1 MEGGEVRTGDE
12 ILGEGAAQGGRERDA
27 LGGEGR
33 DVRERREDPGQGRRR
48 SEHALGCTTESR
60 PVLAPAR
67 SARPGPRDPVTLS
80 LYETRG
86 LDLGEG
92 RQDARR
98 EALLEQLRR
107 AEGRPVSVRELMQ
120 RAGMHA
126 GERTDA
132 KRALRD
138 LVQDGLLLRDGKRYA
153 LPRTAKEH
161 PAPGGAL
168 APARRTGR
176 AKPGLL
182 GTLKKHRDG
191 FGFVARLDRKG
202 DDVFV
207 PPAEAAKAIDG
218 DLVRVEEVPARGGRT
233 AGRIVEVVERRR
245 RLLVGTYHARGRQ
258 SFVVPADAELE
269 AAVPVPETSV
279 AADGEVVKVALDP
292 GAGRLSGTVV
302 ETIGRP
308 GEPRV
313 EVLKVAYARGFAD
326 VFPEPVAAEARIVPD
341 HVGSEDRRGRRDLTA
356 LPLVTIDGED
366 ARDFD
371 DAVHVERLEARGK
384 GKGLYRLVV
393 AIADV
398 AHYVRP
404 GSALDDE
411 AGRRAT
417 SVYFPMQVLPMLPE
431 RLSNGICSLN
441 PQVDR
446 LCMVADLVVDA
457 KGETRSAE
465 VYEGVMRSA
474 ARCTYTEVARVLD
487 GEKLPDRERFRDT
500 FELMAELQAKLTG
513 MRRRRGAID
522 FDLPEAKIVLGPGG
536 EVEGIEKRPRNRAH
550 RIVEEFML
558 AANEA
563 VARWFG
569 ARDLPTIYRVH
580 GVPDEEKLAA
590 FLELARTHGFQVP
603 DLPATPRALNEL
615 LERFHGHAQQRALN
629 QLLLRAMMQAVYTT
643 ENIGHYG
650 LAAEH
655 YLHFTSPIRRYPDL
669 LVHRLLKEE
678 WAHRRGDE
686 VRRTAAPRLTELAV
700 RSSERERASME
711 AEREIASFY
720 AALFMKD
727 KVGERFDGVVSAVV
741 EFGLFVELGRW
752 FVEGLVRIE
761 ELGGAP
767 ELDPVLHALVD
778 RASGRAFRVGDR
790 VNVEVVSASPARR
803 RIELALVEAGKTRRA
818 EPGVVRPERARP
830 ARRAPAWAER
840 PPREPRV
847 VPASRGG
854 AARGDHERRGD
865 GHAERGGRGHAHAQ
879 RSAGH
884 GKPAK
889 GGRSGGG
896 AKAAKAR
903 RRPGR
908 QARAEGRRGAPG
920 PRGPR
925 PLTSSGGRGRAA
937 APRLQEPARLGE
949 PRRGPM
955 ARCVRRLG
963 RGDEPD
969 GGGIPLVPRDGEPP
983 RLQRREERRP
993 AAAPA
998 GLGVGEERGGPLA
1011 DGGGEPGAPGKVH
1024 DLASIDGCRHGSP
1037 DCSAVI
1043 TGW

>member
-1 MEGGEVRTGDE
+1 
-12 ILGEGAAQGGRERDA
+12 
-27 LGGEGR
+27 
-33 DVRERREDPGQGRRR
+33 
-48 SEHALGCTTESR
+48 
-60 PVLAPAR
+60 
-67 SARPGPRDPVTLS
+67 
-80 LYETRG
+80 
-86 LDLGEG
+86 
-92 RQDARR
+92 
-98 EALLEQLRR
+98 
-107 AEGRPVSVRELMQ
+107 
-120 RAGMHA
+120 
-126 GERTDA
+126 
-132 KRALRD
+132 
-138 LVQDGLLLRDGKRYA
+138 
-153 LPRTAKEH
+153 
-161 PAPGGAL
+161 
-168 APARRTGR
+168 
-176 AKPGLL
+176 
-182 GTLKKHRDG
+182 
-191 FGFVARLDRKG
+191 
-202 DDVFV
+202 
-207 PPAEAAKAIDG
+207 
-218 DLVRVEEVPARGGRT
+218 
-233 AGRIVEVVERRR
+233 
-245 RLLVGTYHARGRQ
+245 
-258 SFVVPADAELE
+258 
-269 AAVPVPETSV
+269 
-279 AADGEVVKVALDP
+279 
-292 GAGRLSGTVV
+292 
-302 ETIGRP
+302 
-308 GEPRV
+308 
-313 EVLKVAYARGFAD
+313 
-326 VFPEPVAAEARIVPD
+326 
-341 HVGSEDRRGRRDLTA
+341 
-356 LPLVTIDGED
+356 
-366 ARDFD
+366 
-371 DAVHVERLEARGK
+371 
-384 GKGLYRLVV
+384 
-393 AIADV
+393 
-398 AHYVRP
+398 
-404 GSALDDE
+404 
-411 AGRRAT
+411 
-417 SVYFPMQVLPMLPE
+417 MLPE

-686 VRRTAAPRLTELAV
+686 VRRTAAPRLNELAV
-700 RSSERERASME
+700 RSSERERAAME

-830 ARRAPAWAER
+830 ARAGPG
-840 PPREPRV
+840 V
-847 VPASRGG
+847 GG
-854 AARGDHERRGD
+854 AAAARAPGRACLAGRRGPRRPRAAGRRPRGARRTRSRARAAQRRAREAGEGRPERRRR
-865 GHAERGGRGHAHAQ
+865 EGR
-879 RSAGH
+879 
-884 GKPAK
+884 
-889 GGRSGGG
+889 
-896 AKAAKAR
+896 KAR

-969 GGGIPLVPRDGEPP
+969 GGGVPLVPRDGEPP